1 MTNTKF
7 KLKIDYLCQNSFMM
21 NYISI
26 DNISKAFSDKLLF
39 ENISFGIE
47 KGEKTALVAANG
59 TGKSTM
65 MKILVGKEESD
76 KGSISYNE
84 NIRIGYLEQLPQF
97 DSELTIQEVISTGHT
112 DIMNVIQR
120 YENALLNH
128 VDDNNIST
136 KKELEDA
143 ISQMDALQAWSYE
156 QRLKQLLYTFEI
168 TDLSQKIGTLSGGQV
183 KRLALALVL
192 LDDPDI
198 LFLDE
203 PTNHLDMGMI
213 EWLEKYL
220 TQSTKTLFMVTH
232 DRYFLDRVCNKIF
245 ELYQGTMYTHN
256 GNYDYYVRKSREREE
271 NKRIAAER
279 AGQLLKH
286 ELEWMRSTPQAR
298 TGKAKARI
306 DAFYDLQE
314 KARMRRDN
322 NELQFGADMQ
332 RLGGKI
338 LEMDRVSKSYGD
350 MIILKDFEYIFK
362 KGERIGVIGKNGIG
376 KSTFLNMI
384 TGNENPDSGTIV
396 TGQTVVYGYYT
407 QKGIKFDERK
417 TVLETI
423 KDIAEVIHY
432 GKDKTYSA
440 DQLLAHFMFPYSM
453 HRQPVSLLSGGEKR
467 RLYLLTVLVSNPN
480 FLILDEPTN
489 DLDLLTLQKLEDFLQ
504 TYKGCLLVVSHD
516 RFFLDQTVDQ
526 LFVFEGD
533 GKVKGFMGNYSQYH
547 DYLEEKN
554 KEERRELTA
563 QKQESRAEKP
573 TSERKKKRTYKE
585 QQEYEKLAKE
595 IESLE
600 IEKEELTI
608 KMQDQLDY
616 QELDKLGKR
625 MNEITELI
633 DEKELRWLELDE
645 IGG

>member
-1 MTNTKF
+1 
-7 KLKIDYLCQNSFMM
+7 M

-26 DNISKAFSDKLLF
+26 DNISKAYSDKLLF

-65 MKILVGKEESD
+65 MKILVGKEECD
-76 KGSISYNE
+76 KGSIAYNE
-84 NIRIGYLEQLPQF
+84 NMRIGYLEQMPYF
-97 DSELTIQEVISTGHT
+97 DPTLTIQDVISTGHT
-112 DIMNVIQR
+112 DIMSVIQS
-120 YENALLNH
+120 YEKALLNH
-128 VDDNNIST
+128 VDDNNLKT
-136 KKELEDA
+136 KLELETA
-143 ISQMDALQAWSYE
+143 ISNMDALQAWSYE
-156 QRLKQLLYTFEI
+156 QRLKQLLYTFDI
-168 TDLSQKIGTLSGGQV
+168 TDLTQTIGTLSGGQI

-220 TQSTKTLFMVTH
+220 SQSTKTLFMVTH

-245 ELYQGTMYTHN
+245 ELYQGTMYVHK

-279 AGQLLKH
+279 AGQLLKY

-306 DAFYDLQE
+306 DAFYDLKE
-314 KARMRRDN
+314 KAKMRRDN
-322 NELQFGADMQ
+322 NELQFGSDMQ

-338 LEMDRVSKSYGD
+338 LEMDRVSKSYGNNV
-350 MIILKDFEYIFK
+350 ILRDFDYIFK
-362 KGERIGVIGKNGIG
+362 KGERIGIIGKNGIG

-384 TGNENPDSGTIV
+384 TGSENPDSGTIV
-396 TGQTVVYGYYT
+396 TGQTVAYGYYT

-417 TVLETI
+417 TVVETI

-516 RFFLDQTVDQ
+516 RYFLDQTVDQ

-533 GKVKGFMGNYSQYH
+533 GKVKGFMGNYTQYH
-547 DYLEEKN
+547 DYIEEKS
-554 KEERRELTA
+554 KEEKREQA
-563 QKQESRAEKP
+563 IQKQESKP
-573 TSERKKKRTYKE
+573 DKPKSAERKKKRSYKE
-585 QQEYEKLAKE
+585 QKEYDQLTRE
-595 IESLE
+595 IEDLE
-600 IEKEELTI
+600 LEKETLTF
-608 KMQDQLDY
+608 KMQEQLDY
-616 QELDKLGKR
+616 QELDKIGKR
-625 MNEITELI
+625 INEINELL

-645 IGG
+645 IE

>member
-1 MTNTKF
+1 
-7 KLKIDYLCQNSFMM
+7 MM
-21 NYISI
+21 NYISV

-76 KGSISYNE
+76 KGSIAYNE

-97 DSELTIQEVISTGHT
+97 DLELTIQDVISTGHT
-112 DIMNVIQR
+112 DIMSVIQR
-120 YENALLNH
+120 YEKALVNH
-128 VDDNNIST
+128 VDDNDLGT

-143 ISQMDALQAWSYE
+143 ISQMDVLQAWSYE

-314 KARMRRDN
+314 KAKMRRDN

-338 LEMDRVSKSYGD
+338 LEMDRVSKSYGNTT
-350 MIILKDFEYIFK
+350 ILKDFDYIFK
-362 KGERIGVIGKNGIG
+362 KGERIGIIGKNGIG

-384 TGNENPDSGTIV
+384 TGNENPDKGTIV

-489 DLDLLTLQKLEDFLQ
+489 DLDLLTLHKLEDYLQ
-504 TYKGCLLVVSHD
+504 SYKGCLLVVSHD
-516 RFFLDQTVDQ
+516 RFFLDETVDQ

-554 KEERRELTA
+554 KEEKREQAA
-563 QKQESRAEKP
+563 QKQDSRVERTA
-573 TSERKKKRTYKE
+573 SERKKKRTYKE
-585 QQEYEKLAKE
+585 QKEYEQLAEDIAALENEKAELAAKL
-595 IESLE
+595 
-600 IEKEELTI
+600 EL
-608 KMQDQLDY
+608 QLDY
-616 QELDKLGKR
+616 QELEKIGNR
-625 MNEITELI
+625 MGEITDLI

-645 IGG
+645 IEA

>member
-1 MTNTKF
+1 
-7 KLKIDYLCQNSFMM
+7 M

-97 DSELTIQEVISTGHT
+97 EPELTIQEVISTGHT
-112 DIMNVIQR
+112 DIMAVIQR

-128 VDDNNIST
+128 VDDNNIAT
-136 KKELEDA
+136 KKELEQA
-143 ISQMDALQAWSYE
+143 IAQMDGLQAWSYE

-168 TDLSQKIGTLSGGQV
+168 TDLSQKVGTLSGGQV

-279 AGQLLKH
+279 AGQLLKY

-314 KARMRRDN
+314 KARVRRDN
-322 NELQFGADMQ
+322 SELQFGADMQ

-350 MIILKDFEYIFK
+350 TVVLKDFEYIFK
-362 KGERIGVIGKNGIG
+362 KGERIGIIGKNGIG

-384 TGNENPDSGTIV
+384 TGNESPDSGTIV
-396 TGQTVVYGYYT
+396 TGQTVAYGYYT

-432 GKDKTYSA
+432 GKDKTYTA

-453 HRQPVSLLSGGEKR
+453 HRQQVALLSGGEKR

-489 DLDLLTLQKLEDFLQ
+489 DLDLLTLQKLEDYLRS
-504 TYKGCLLVVSHD
+504 YKGCLLVVSHD
-516 RFFLDQTVDQ
+516 RFFLDETVDQ

-547 DYLEEKN
+547 EYLENKT
-554 KEERRELTA
+554 KEEKREIAA
-563 QKQESRAEKP
+563 QKQETRAERP
-573 TSERKKKRTYKE
+573 AATERKKKRTYKE
-585 QQEYEKLAKE
+585 QQEYEQLARD
-595 IESLE
+595 IEALE
-600 IEKEELTI
+600 NEKKELTI
-608 KMQDQLDY
+608 KLEQQLDY
-616 QELDKLGKR
+616 KEIEKIGNR
-625 MNEITELI
+625 IGEITDLI

-645 IGG
+645 IS

>member
-1 MTNTKF
+1 
-7 KLKIDYLCQNSFMM
+7 M
-21 NYISI
+21 NYLSI

-76 KGSISYNE
+76 KGSIAYNE

-112 DIMNVIQR
+112 DIMAVIQR
-120 YENALLNH
+120 YEKALLNH
-128 VDDNNIST
+128 VDDNNLNT
-136 KKELEDA
+136 KQELEMA
-143 ISQMDALQAWSYE
+143 ISQMDSLQAWSYE

-168 TDLSQKIGTLSGGQV
+168 TDLTQKVGTLSGGQV

-220 TQSTKTLFMVTH
+220 TQSTKTLFMVTL

-279 AGQLLKH
+279 AGQLLKY

-314 KARMRRDN
+314 KAKMRRDN
-322 NELQFGADMQ
+322 NELQFGSDMQ

-338 LEMDRVSKSYGD
+338 LEMDRVSKAYGNTT
-350 MIILKDFEYIFK
+350 ILKDFDYIFK
-362 KGERIGVIGKNGIG
+362 KGERIGIIGKNGIG

-384 TGNENPDSGTIV
+384 TGKENPDSGTIV
-396 TGQTVVYGYYT
+396 TGQTVAYGYYT

-432 GKDKTYSA
+432 GKDKTYTA

-467 RLYLLTVLVSNPN
+467 RLYLLTVLVANPN

-504 TYKGCLLVVSHD
+504 NYKGCLLVVSHD
-516 RFFLDQTVDQ
+516 RFFLDETVDQ

-533 GKVKGFMGNYSQYH
+533 GKVKGFMGNYSQYRE
-547 DYLEEKN
+547 YLENKT
-554 KEERRELTA
+554 KEEKREQAA
-563 QKQESRAEKP
+563 QKQETRAAEKP
-573 TSERKKKRTYKE
+573 ATERKKKRTYKE
-585 QQEYEKLAKE
+585 QQEYEQLARD
-595 IESLE
+595 IEALE
-600 IEKEELTI
+600 TEKKELTARLE
-608 KMQDQLDY
+608 QQLDY
-616 QELDKLGKR
+616 QELEKIGNR
-625 MNEITELI
+625 ISEITDLI

-645 IGG
+645 I

>member
-1 MTNTKF
+1 
-7 KLKIDYLCQNSFMM
+7 M

-84 NIRIGYLEQLPQF
+84 NIRIGYLEQLPHF
-97 DSELTIQEVISTGHT
+97 EPELTIQDVISTGHT

-120 YENALLNH
+120 YEDALLNH
-128 VDDNNIST
+128 VDDKNIST

-245 ELYQGTMYTHN
+245 ELYQGMMYTHN

-271 NKRIAAER
+271 NKRVAAER
-279 AGQLLKH
+279 AGQLLKY

-306 DAFYDLQE
+306 DAFYDLKE
-314 KARMRRDN
+314 KAKFRRDN
-322 NELQFGADMQ
+322 TELQFGSDMQ

-338 LEMDRVSKSYGD
+338 LEMDRVSKSYGNTT
-350 MIILKDFEYIFK
+350 ILKDFDYIFK
-362 KGERIGVIGKNGIG
+362 KGERIGIIGKNGIG

-384 TGNENPDSGTIV
+384 TGSENPDTGTIV
-396 TGQTVVYGYYT
+396 TGQTVAYGYYT

-417 TVLETI
+417 TILETI

-432 GKDKTYSA
+432 GKDKVYSP

-504 TYKGCLLVVSHD
+504 SYKGCLLVVSHD
-516 RFFLDQTVDQ
+516 RYFLDQTVDQ

-533 GKVKGFMGNYSQYH
+533 GKVKGFMGSYSQYH
-547 DYLEEKN
+547 DYLEEKS
-554 KEERRELTA
+554 KEEKKEQSA
-563 QKQESRAEKP
+563 QKQEARVEKP
-573 TSERKKKRTYKE
+573 SSERKKKRTYKE
-585 QQEYEKLAKE
+585 QKEYEQLAQD
-595 IESLE
+595 IETL
-600 IEKEELTI
+600 EKEKAELTV
-608 KMQDQLDY
+608 KMQEQLDY

-625 MNEITELI
+625 MNEITDLI

-645 IGG
+645 IENQI

>member
-1 MTNTKF
+1 
-7 KLKIDYLCQNSFMM
+7 M

-76 KGSISYNE
+76 KGTIAYNE

-97 DSELTIQEVISTGHT
+97 DPQLTIQDVISTGHT

-120 YENALLNH
+120 YENALQNH
-128 VDDNNIST
+128 VDDDNIST
-136 KKELEDA
+136 KKELEVA
-143 ISQMDALQAWSYE
+143 ISQMDSLQAWSYE
-156 QRLKQLLYTFEI
+156 QRLKQLLFTFEI
-168 TDLSQKIGTLSGGQV
+168 TDLTQKIGTLSGGQV

-279 AGQLLKH
+279 AGQLLKY

-306 DAFYDLQE
+306 DAFYDLKE
-314 KARMRRDN
+314 KAKFRRDN
-322 NELQFGADMQ
+322 TELQFGSDMQ

-338 LEMDRVSKSYGD
+338 LEMDRVSKSYGE
-350 MIILKDFEYIFK
+350 MTILKDFDYIFK
-362 KGERIGVIGKNGIG
+362 KGERIGIIGKNGIG

-384 TGNENPDSGTIV
+384 TGNESPDSGTIV
-396 TGQTVVYGYYT
+396 TGQTVAYGYYT

-423 KDIAEVIHY
+423 QDIAEVIHY
-432 GKDKTYSA
+432 GKDNVYTA
-440 DQLLAHFMFPYSM
+440 DKLLAHFMFPYSM

-504 TYKGCLLVVSHD
+504 SYKGCLLVVSHD

-554 KEERRELTA
+554 KEAKKVIAA
-563 QKQESRAEKP
+563 QKQETRMEKP
-573 TSERKKKRTYKE
+573 KATERKKKRTYKE
-585 QQEYEKLAKE
+585 QQEYEQLAKD

-600 IEKEELTI
+600 MEKEEITV
-608 KMQDQLDY
+608 KMQEQIDY
-616 QELDKLGKR
+616 QEIERLGKR
-625 MNEITELI
+625 LNEINDLL
-633 DEKELRWLELDE
+633 DEKEIRWLELDE
-645 IGG
+645 IEL

>member
-1 MTNTKF
+1 
-7 KLKIDYLCQNSFMM
+7 M

-84 NIRIGYLEQLPQF
+84 NIRIGYLEQLPHF
-97 DSELTIQEVISTGHT
+97 EPELTIQEVISTGHT
-112 DIMNVIQR
+112 DIMAVIQR
-120 YENALLNH
+120 YENALMNH
-128 VDDNNIST
+128 VDDNNIAT
-136 KKELEDA
+136 KKELEQA
-143 ISQMDALQAWSYE
+143 IAQMDSLQAWSYE

-168 TDLSQKIGTLSGGQV
+168 TDLTQKVGTLSGGQV

-314 KARMRRDN
+314 KARVRRDN
-322 NELQFGADMQ
+322 SELQFGADMQ

-350 MIILKDFEYIFK
+350 TVVLKDFEYIFK
-362 KGERIGVIGKNGIG
+362 KGERIGIIGKNGIG

-384 TGNENPDSGTIV
+384 TGNESPDSGTIV
-396 TGQTVVYGYYT
+396 TGQTVAYGYYT

-417 TVLETI
+417 TVIETI

-432 GKDKTYSA
+432 GKDKTYTA

-453 HRQPVSLLSGGEKR
+453 HRQQVALLSGGEKR

-480 FLILDEPTN
+480 FLIFDEPTN
-489 DLDLLTLQKLEDFLQ
+489 DLDLLTLQKLEDYLQ

-516 RFFLDQTVDQ
+516 RFFLDETVDQ

-547 DYLEEKN
+547 EYLENKT
-554 KEERRELTA
+554 KEEKREIAA
-563 QKQESRAEKP
+563 QKQETRAERP
-573 TSERKKKRTYKE
+573 AATERKKKRTYKE
-585 QQEYEKLAKE
+585 QQEYEQLAKDIEALENEKKELTAKLEQQLDYKE
-595 IESLE
+595 IEK
-600 IEKEELTI
+600 IGNRI
-608 KMQDQLDY
+608 
-616 QELDKLGKR
+616 G
-625 MNEITELI
+625 EITDLI

-645 IGG
+645 IS

>member
-1 MTNTKF
+1 M
-7 KLKIDYLCQNSFMM
+7 YLCENSFTM

-65 MKILVGKEESD
+65 MKILVGKEECD
-76 KGSISYNE
+76 KGSIAYNE

-97 DSELTIQEVISTGHT
+97 DPELSIQDVISTGHT

-120 YENALLNH
+120 YENALLSH

-136 KKELEDA
+136 KKELEDS

-168 TDLSQKIGTLSGGQV
+168 TDLTQKIETLSGGQV

-314 KARMRRDN
+314 KAKMRRDN

-350 MIILKDFEYIFK
+350 LTILKDFDYIFK
-362 KGERIGVIGKNGIG
+362 KGERIGIIGKNGIG

-384 TGNENPDSGTIV
+384 TGNENPDKGTIV

-533 GKVKGFMGNYSQYH
+533 GNVKGFMGNYSQYH
-547 DYLEEKN
+547 EYLEDRN
-554 KEERRELTA
+554 REVKREQAA
-563 QKQESRAEKP
+563 QKQDNRTEKQV
-573 TSERKKKRTYKE
+573 SERKKKRSYKE
-585 QQEYEKLAKE
+585 QMEYEQLAKD
-595 IESLE
+595 IETLE
-600 IEKEELTI
+600 IEKSELTL
-608 KMQDQLDY
+608 KMQEISDY
-616 QELDKLGKR
+616 QEMEKIAER

-633 DEKELRWLELDE
+633 DGKELRWLELDE

>member
-1 MTNTKF
+1 
-7 KLKIDYLCQNSFMM
+7 M

-76 KGSISYNE
+76 KGSIAYNE

-97 DSELTIQEVISTGHT
+97 DPQLTIQDVISTGHT

-120 YENALLNH
+120 YENALQNH
-128 VDDNNIST
+128 VDDDNIST
-136 KKELEDA
+136 KKELEVA
-143 ISQMDALQAWSYE
+143 ISQMDSLQAWSYE
-156 QRLKQLLYTFEI
+156 QRLKQLLFTFEI
-168 TDLSQKIGTLSGGQV
+168 TDLTQKIGTLSGGQV

-279 AGQLLKH
+279 AGQLLKY

-306 DAFYDLQE
+306 DAFYDLKE
-314 KARMRRDN
+314 KAKFRRDN
-322 NELQFGADMQ
+322 TELQFGSDMQ

-338 LEMDRVSKSYGD
+338 LEMDRVSKSYGE
-350 MIILKDFEYIFK
+350 MTILKDFDYIFK
-362 KGERIGVIGKNGIG
+362 KGERIGIIGKNGIG

-384 TGNENPDSGTIV
+384 TGNESPDSGTIV
-396 TGQTVVYGYYT
+396 TGQTVAYGYYT

-423 KDIAEVIHY
+423 QDIAEVIHY
-432 GKDKTYSA
+432 GKDNVYTA
-440 DQLLAHFMFPYSM
+440 DKLLAHFMFPYSM

-504 TYKGCLLVVSHD
+504 SYKGCLLVVSHD

-554 KEERRELTA
+554 KEEKKVIAA
-563 QKQESRAEKP
+563 QKQETRMEKP
-573 TSERKKKRTYKE
+573 KATERKKKRTYKE
-585 QQEYEKLAKE
+585 QQEYEQLAKD

-600 IEKEELTI
+600 MEKEEITV
-608 KMQDQLDY
+608 KMQEQIDY
-616 QELDKLGKR
+616 QEIERLGKR
-625 MNEITELI
+625 LNEINDLL
-633 DEKELRWLELDE
+633 DEKEMRWLELDE
-645 IGG
+645 VEL

>member
-1 MTNTKF
+1 
-7 KLKIDYLCQNSFMM
+7 M
-21 NYISI
+21 NYLSI

-76 KGSISYNE
+76 KGSIAYNE

-112 DIMNVIQR
+112 DIMAVIQR
-120 YENALLNH
+120 YEKALLNH
-128 VDDNNIST
+128 VDDNNLNT
-136 KKELEDA
+136 KQELEMA
-143 ISQMDALQAWSYE
+143 ISQMDSLQAWSYE

-168 TDLSQKIGTLSGGQV
+168 TDLTQKVGTLSGGQV

-279 AGQLLKH
+279 AGQLLKY

-314 KARMRRDN
+314 KAKMRRDN
-322 NELQFGADMQ
+322 NELQFGSDMQ

-338 LEMDRVSKSYGD
+338 LEMDRVSKAYGNTT
-350 MIILKDFEYIFK
+350 ILKDFDYIFK
-362 KGERIGVIGKNGIG
+362 KGERIGIIGKNGIG

-384 TGNENPDSGTIV
+384 TGKENPDSGTIV
-396 TGQTVVYGYYT
+396 TGQTVAYGYYT

-432 GKDKTYSA
+432 GKDKTYTA

-467 RLYLLTVLVSNPN
+467 RLYLLTVLVANPN

-504 TYKGCLLVVSHD
+504 NYKGCLLVVSHD
-516 RFFLDQTVDQ
+516 RFFLDETVDQ

-533 GKVKGFMGNYSQYH
+533 GKVKGFMGNYSQYRE
-547 DYLEEKN
+547 YLENKT
-554 KEERRELTA
+554 KEEKREQAA
-563 QKQESRAEKP
+563 QKQETRAAEKP
-573 TSERKKKRTYKE
+573 ATERKKKRTYKE
-585 QQEYEKLAKE
+585 QQEYEQLARD
-595 IESLE
+595 IEALE
-600 IEKEELTI
+600 TEKKELTARLE
-608 KMQDQLDY
+608 QQLDY
-616 QELDKLGKR
+616 QELEKIGNR
-625 MNEITELI
+625 ISEITDLI

-645 IGG
+645 I

>member
-1 MTNTKF
+1 
-7 KLKIDYLCQNSFMM
+7 M

-76 KGSISYNE
+76 KGTIAYNE

-97 DSELTIQEVISTGHT
+97 DPQLTIQDVISTGHT

-120 YENALLNH
+120 YENALQNH
-128 VDDNNIST
+128 VDDDNIST
-136 KKELEDA
+136 KKELEVA
-143 ISQMDALQAWSYE
+143 ISQMDSLQAWSYE
-156 QRLKQLLYTFEI
+156 QRLKQLLFTFEI
-168 TDLSQKIGTLSGGQV
+168 TDLTQKIGTLSGGQV

-279 AGQLLKH
+279 AGQLLKY

-306 DAFYDLQE
+306 DAFYDLKE
-314 KARMRRDN
+314 KAKFRRDN
-322 NELQFGADMQ
+322 TELQFGSDMQ

-338 LEMDRVSKSYGD
+338 LEMDRVSKSYGE
-350 MIILKDFEYIFK
+350 MTILKDFDYIFK
-362 KGERIGVIGKNGIG
+362 KGERIGIIGKNGIG

-384 TGNENPDSGTIV
+384 TGNESPDSGTIV
-396 TGQTVVYGYYT
+396 TGQTVAYGYYT

-423 KDIAEVIHY
+423 QDIAEVIHY
-432 GKDKTYSA
+432 GKDNVYTA
-440 DQLLAHFMFPYSM
+440 DKLLAHFMFPYSM

-504 TYKGCLLVVSHD
+504 SYKGCLLVVSHD

-554 KEERRELTA
+554 KEEKKVIAA
-563 QKQESRAEKP
+563 QKQETRMEKP
-573 TSERKKKRTYKE
+573 KATERKKKRTYKE
-585 QQEYEKLAKE
+585 QQEYEQLAKD

-600 IEKEELTI
+600 MEKEEITV
-608 KMQDQLDY
+608 KMQEQIDY
-616 QELDKLGKR
+616 QEIERLGKR
-625 MNEITELI
+625 LNEINDLLN
-633 DEKELRWLELDE
+633 EKEMRWLELDE
-645 IGG
+645 IEL

>member
-1 MTNTKF
+1 M
-7 KLKIDYLCQNSFMM
+7 LSLPKIFTM

-76 KGSISYNE
+76 KGSIAYNE

-97 DSELTIQEVISTGHT
+97 DPDLTIQDVISTGHT
-112 DIMNVIQR
+112 DIMSVIQR
-120 YENALLNH
+120 YEKALTEH
-128 VDDNNIST
+128 VDDNNVAT
-136 KKELEDA
+136 KKELEQA
-143 ISQMDALQAWSYE
+143 IAQMDGLQAWSYE
-156 QRLKQLLYTFEI
+156 QRLKQLLYMFEI

-245 ELYQGTMYTHN
+245 ELYQGTMYVHN

-314 KARMRRDN
+314 KAKMRRDN
-322 NELQFGADMQ
+322 NELQFGADIQ

-350 MIILKDFEYIFK
+350 ITVLKDFDYIFK
-362 KGERIGVIGKNGIG
+362 KGERIGIIGKNGIG

-396 TGQTVVYGYYT
+396 TGQTVAYGYYT

-432 GKDKTYSA
+432 GKDKVYTA
-440 DQLLAHFMFPYSM
+440 DQLLAHFMFPYPM
-453 HRQPVSLLSGGEKR
+453 HRQQVALLSGGEKR
-467 RLYLLTVLVSNPN
+467 RLYLLTVLVANPN

-489 DLDLLTLQKLEDFLQ
+489 DLDLLTLQKLEDYLRS
-504 TYKGCLLVVSHD
+504 YKGCLLVVSHD
-516 RFFLDQTVDQ
+516 RFFLDETVDQ

-547 DYLEEKN
+547 EYIENKN
-554 KEERRELTA
+554 KEEKRELAA
-563 QKQESRAEKP
+563 QKQEARTEKP
-573 TSERKKKRTYKE
+573 ATTERKKKRSYKE
-585 QQEYEKLAKE
+585 QQEYEQLTKDIAA
-595 IESLE
+595 LE
-600 IEKEELTI
+600 IEKEELTV
-608 KMQDQLDY
+608 KMEQQLDY
-616 QELDKLGKR
+616 QELEKIGNR
-625 MNEITELI
+625 ISEITELI

-645 IGG
+645 I

>member
-1 MTNTKF
+1 
-7 KLKIDYLCQNSFMM
+7 M

-76 KGSISYNE
+76 KGTIAYNE

-97 DSELTIQEVISTGHT
+97 DPQLTIQDVISTGHT

-120 YENALLNH
+120 YENALQNH
-128 VDDNNIST
+128 IDDDNIST
-136 KKELEDA
+136 KKELEVA
-143 ISQMDALQAWSYE
+143 ISQMDSLQAWSYE

-168 TDLSQKIGTLSGGQV
+168 TDLTQKIGTLSGGQV

-279 AGQLLKH
+279 AGQLLKY

-306 DAFYDLQE
+306 DAFYDLKE
-314 KARMRRDN
+314 KAKFRRDN
-322 NELQFGADMQ
+322 TELQFGSDMQ

-338 LEMDRVSKSYGD
+338 LEMDRVSKSYGE
-350 MIILKDFEYIFK
+350 MTILKDFDYIFK
-362 KGERIGVIGKNGIG
+362 KGERIGIIGKNGIG

-384 TGNENPDSGTIV
+384 TGNESPDSGTIV
-396 TGQTVVYGYYT
+396 TGQTVAYGYYT

-423 KDIAEVIHY
+423 QDIAEVIHY
-432 GKDKTYSA
+432 GKDNVYTA
-440 DQLLAHFMFPYSM
+440 DKLLAHFMFPYSM

-504 TYKGCLLVVSHD
+504 SYKGCLLVVSHD

-554 KEERRELTA
+554 KEEKKVIAA
-563 QKQESRAEKP
+563 QKQETRMEKP
-573 TSERKKKRTYKE
+573 KATERKKKRTYKE
-585 QQEYEKLAKE
+585 QQEYEQLAKD

-600 IEKEELTI
+600 MEKEEITV
-608 KMQDQLDY
+608 KMQEQIDY
-616 QELDKLGKR
+616 QEIERLGKR
-625 MNEITELI
+625 LNEINDLL
-633 DEKELRWLELDE
+633 DEKEIRWLELDE
-645 IGG
+645 IEL

>member
-1 MTNTKF
+1 
-7 KLKIDYLCQNSFMM
+7 
-21 NYISI
+21 
-26 DNISKAFSDKLLF
+26 
-39 ENISFGIE
+39 
-47 KGEKTALVAANG
+47 V
-59 TGKSTM
+59 
-65 MKILVGKEESD
+65 
-76 KGSISYNE
+76 
-84 NIRIGYLEQLPQF
+84 
-97 DSELTIQEVISTGHT
+97 
-112 DIMNVIQR
+112 
-120 YENALLNH
+120 
-128 VDDNNIST
+128 
-136 KKELEDA
+136 
-143 ISQMDALQAWSYE
+143 
-156 QRLKQLLYTFEI
+156 
-168 TDLSQKIGTLSGGQV
+168 GTLSGGQV

-203 PTNHLDMGMI
+203 PTNHLVMGMI

-314 KARMRRDN
+314 KARVRRDN
-322 NELQFGADMQ
+322 SELQFGADMQ

-350 MIILKDFEYIFK
+350 TVVLKDFEYIFK
-362 KGERIGVIGKNGIG
+362 KGERIGIIGKNGIG

-384 TGNENPDSGTIV
+384 TGNESPDSGTIV
-396 TGQTVVYGYYT
+396 TGQTVAYGYYT

-417 TVLETI
+417 TVIETI

-432 GKDKTYSA
+432 GKDKTYTA

-453 HRQPVSLLSGGEKR
+453 HRQQVALLSGGEKR

-489 DLDLLTLQKLEDFLQ
+489 DLDLLTLQKLEDYLQ

-516 RFFLDQTVDQ
+516 RFFLDETVDQ

-533 GKVKGFMGNYSQYH
+533 GKVKSFMGNYSQYH
-547 DYLEEKN
+547 EYLENKN
-554 KEERRELTA
+554 KEERREQA
-563 QKQESRAEKP
+563 AMKQEARAEKP
-573 TSERKKKRTYKE
+573 AATERKKKRTYKE
-585 QQEYEKLAKE
+585 QQEYEQLAKDIEALEKEKQELTMTLEQQLDYKE
-595 IESLE
+595 IEKIGNRIS
-600 IEKEELTI
+600 
-608 KMQDQLDY
+608 
-616 QELDKLGKR
+616 
-625 MNEITELI
+625 EITDLI

-645 IGG
+645 I